1 MSEERNI
8 KEAIKRV
15 GSQQWA
21 DTLQPM
27 NNGKPN
33 HDYYKV
39 YGEQGL
45 KKALNQPGIKLK

>member
-1 MSEERNI
+1 MSEERNTRD
-8 KEAIKRV
+8 AINRV

-27 NNGKPN
+27 KNGKPN

-39 YGEQGL
+39 YGEQRLKEVIKQNGL
-45 KKALNQPGIKLK
+45 K